1 MTLRAFLARSVLLVL
16 CAVQL
21 ALLAGFIAAL
31 LMQPTA
37 PNLAALVRQSL
48 AGPEGLAIASAVAAA
63 ILPGT
68 LAAMALW
75 RMRLSGLAAGLLLAP
90 LLLPIALFGFDDGP
104 RALTIF
110 LLAHAGLG
118 LGLGT
123 LCGIACLAWLDL
135 GVLNAAAC
143 SGVSPW
149 GTMRRVVLPVM
160 APGILAATLL
170 AATIPLALA
179 MLRTALGLHALVIA
193 LPAQPKIIALA
204 AIGLAITLTAIASA
218 AAILLRRP

>member
-1 MTLRAFLARSVLLVL
+1 MTFRAFLARSVLTAL
-16 CAVQL
+16 CALQL
-21 ALLAGFIAAL
+21 ALLAGFIAVL
-31 LMQPTA
+31 LTQPTA
-37 PNLAALVRQSL
+37 PNLAALMRQSL
-48 AGPEGLAIASAVAAA
+48 GGPEALAIASSVAAA

-68 LAAMALW
+68 LSAMALW

-90 LLLPIALFGFDDGP
+90 LLLPIALFSLGDDPNGV
-104 RALTIF
+104 RMA
-110 LLAHAGLG
+110 LLAHTSLG

-135 GVLNAAAC
+135 GVLNASAC

-170 AATIPLALA
+170 AAIIPIALA
-179 MLRTALGLHALVIA
+179 MLRTALGLHAVVIA

-204 AIGLAITLTAIASA
+204 AIGLAIVLTAIASA
-218 AAILLRRP
+218 VAILLRRP